1 MSLVASLFLRLL
13 RNKKMSDSFVVE
25 AELRADQGKG
35 ASRRLRRL
43 ENKIPAILY
52 GTKSKKP
59 VALSVASNKL
69 KRALEEEAFYSH
81 ILTVKFDGKEENA
94 ILKDLQRHPSTG
106 DVMHA
111 DFLRVSKNQAIH
123 VNAPL
128 HFVNEDTCVAVKM
141 DGGVVSHQMTD
152 VEIICL
158 PGDLPEYIEVD
169 MTDVEIETIVHLSDL
184 KLPKGVKIAALQQG
198 EDHDLPVC
206 SVHKPKGSAA
216 DETEGEEAA
225 SEGEE

>member
-1 MSLVASLFLRLL
+1 
-13 RNKKMSDSFVVE
+13 MSDPFVVNAVVRE
-25 AELRADQGKG
+25 DQGKG

-43 ENKIPAILY
+43 EGLIPAILY

-59 VALSVASNKL
+59 VALSL
-69 KRALEEEAFYSH
+69 KDNEIKKSLESEAFYSS
-81 ILTVKFDGKEENA
+81 ILTIKYDGKEESA
-94 ILKDLQRHPSTG
+94 ILKDLQRHPARG

-123 VNAPL
+123 VNVPL
-128 HFVNEDTCVAVKM
+128 HFINEEACVGVKM
-141 DGGVVSHQMTD
+141 GGGAISHQMGD

-169 MTDVEIETIVHLSDL
+169 MIDVELETIIHLTDL

-206 SVHKPKGSAA
+206 SVHKPKVSSSDDEGSA
-216 DETEGEEAA
+216 DEEAPAEGE
-225 SEGEE
+225 GE